1 MTEKILF
8 VDDDP
13 KILTSVRRLLEGHFE
28 LHTAGGGTE
37 GLQVLQDKGPFAVI
51 VSDIKMPGMDG
62 LAFLAKSRDISP
74 ESVRMVLTGYANLE
88 NAVDAVNSGYVFRF
102 LAKPCSGENLHNAID
117 EALGQYTML
126 RDRAEMQTLRRLKD
140 AMEGIIT
147 GFVNLVEA
155 RDPYTAGHQRSVT
168 LLSVAIAESMGLDAD
183 RIRGLRFAASVH
195 DIGKVYVPAEF
206 LNRPGKLTDVE
217 FAIIKTHPKVG
228 FDILDPVDF
237 PWPVSTIVH
246 QHHERLDG
254 TGYPLGL
261 SGEDILLEARI
272 MAVADVVDAI
282 SSHRPYR
289 PGHGVAVALEEIRD
303 NAGTHFDPAVV
314 EACLHLFSDE
324 KFTLD
329 FKAGEGPS
337 CEWLRCT

>member
-1 MTEKILF
+1 MADKILF
-8 VDDDP
+8 VDDDQ
-13 KILTSVRRLLEGHFE
+13 KILSSVRRLLEGRFE
-28 LHTAGGGTE
+28 LHTAGGGDE
-37 GLQVLQDKGPFAVI
+37 GLQVLHEKGPFAVI

-62 LAFLAKSRDISP
+62 LEFLARSRDVSP
-74 ESVRMVLTGYANLE
+74 DSVRMVLTGYANLE

-102 LAKPCSGENLHNAID
+102 LAKPCSGENLDNAIAA
-117 EALGQYTML
+117 ALAQFTML

-168 LLSVAIAESMGLDAD
+168 LLSVAIAESMGLEPD
-183 RIRGLRFAASVH
+183 RIRGLRFASSVH

-206 LNRPGKLTDVE
+206 LNRPGRLTDVE
-217 FAIIKTHPKVG
+217 FAIIKTHPQVG

-261 SGEDILLEARI
+261 SGDDILLEARI

-289 PGHGVAVALEEIRD
+289 PGHGVAKALQEVESKAGDFYDADAVA
-303 NAGTHFDPAVV
+303 V
-314 EACLHLFSDE
+314 CLDLFRNE

-329 FKAGEGPS
+329 FKAGEGPR
-337 CEWLRCT
+337 CEWLRCE